1 MAPDKITVPAPVLV
15 KAPVPLITPDNV
27 TLPDAVAVFSVSV
40 PPFVLIAPAPPIVP
54 PAIKVTGKTLEPDA
68 VMELLRTIL
77 LLALRVREAFAAPLT
92 TVIGELI
99 VIIPFAE
106 PVPKVSIVTAEPPT
120 NAVVNESA
128 FTEDMP
134 VTLFGGRVVPAPL

>member
-1 MAPDKITVPAPVLV
+1 MAPDKKTVPAPDFV
-15 KAPVPLITPDNV
+15 KLPVPLITPDNV
-27 TLPDAVAVFSVSV
+27 PLPDAVFSVSI
-40 PPFVLIAPAPPIVP
+40 PPFVLIAPVPPIVP
-54 PAIKVTGKTLEPDA
+54 PAFKVTGKVLEPDA
-68 VMELLRTIL
+68 VMALLRTIL
-77 LLALRVREAFAAPLT
+77 LFAVRVREAFAAPLT

-99 VIIPFAE
+99 VIIPLDE
-106 PVPKVSIVTAEPPT
+106 PVPAVSIVTAEPPT